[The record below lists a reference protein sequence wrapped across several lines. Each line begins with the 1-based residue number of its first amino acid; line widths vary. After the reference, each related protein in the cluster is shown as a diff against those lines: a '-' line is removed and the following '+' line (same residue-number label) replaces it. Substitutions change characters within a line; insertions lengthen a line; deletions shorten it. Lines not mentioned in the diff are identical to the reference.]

1 MPTFRLNWLLMGL
14 VLISGIVAL
23 LISTAVIFYQLNQKA
38 SSRVNNAAS
47 TAIHQLT
54 LQQNNRAIRQTGEL
68 ERYPDFHLWQRSSNH
83 SGLCVT
89 YENLYYESIRGLC
102 LGDVIDGK
110 WPIWFDFFYLS
121 VFDPVR
127 EVLKPIMYKGELE
140 GYIRVSTSEGV
151 ELNHAWKAFNQ
162 LIDVA
167 VIIILVFSVLLYFTL
182 HIALYP
188 ARVLQQSLERLH
200 NDGLDARVPDF
211 TIAEWQLIATGINQL
226 AGSLEQTLEERQRL
240 SLKLVSLQEEER
252 RFLCREL
259 HDELGQSLSGLSAV
273 ARFMNQQAKEHAPQ
287 LVTSTDQVYN
297 ISQQMMQ
304 LVKRLMV
311 HLRPADFDE
320 LGLAESLDGYIGEW
334 NQKHHEIDCILHM
347 SGPLSSI
354 PDPIAMNALRI
365 VQECLT
371 NISKHSVA
379 TEAKV
384 SVEYKLDPISALQV
398 TIHDN
403 GQLEHTDFFDH
414 SGKGLLGIRER
425 VFALDGKLLLS
436 PSDSGGLCVSVTIPL
451 LEGNE

>member
-1 MPTFRLNWLLMGL
+1 MPTFRLNWLLIVL
-14 VLISGIVAL
+14 VLVSGVVAL
-23 LISTAVIFYQLNQKA
+23 LVSTGVIFYQLNQKA
-38 SSRVNNAAS
+38 VSRVERAAN
-47 TAIHQLT
+47 TAIHQIT
-54 LQQNNRAIRQTGEL
+54 LQQNNRSVRQGGEL
-68 ERYPDFHLWQRSSNH
+68 KRYPDFHLWQRSSDH

-89 YENLYYESIRGLC
+89 YESHYYESIRGLC

-110 WPIWFDFFYLS
+110 WPLWFDFFYLS
-121 VFDPVR
+121 IFDPVQ
-127 EVLKPIMYKGELE
+127 EVLRPITYKGELE
-140 GYIRVSTSEGV
+140 GYIRVSTTEAV
-151 ELNHAWKAFNQ
+151 ELNHAWMAFNQ

-167 VIIILVFSVLLYFTL
+167 MIIILVFSVLLYFTL

-188 ARVLQQSLERLH
+188 ARVLQQSLENLH
-200 NDGLDARVPDF
+200 DDGLHARVPDF
-211 TIAEWQLIATGINQL
+211 NIAEWQLIASGINQL

-252 RFLCREL
+252 RYLCREL

-287 LVTSTDQVYN
+287 LVKSTDQVYD

-320 LGLAESLDGYIGEW
+320 LGLAESLDAYIAEW
-334 NQKHHEIDCILHM
+334 NQKHHDINCVL
-347 SGPLSSI
+347 SLRGPLGAI

-371 NISKHSVA
+371 NISKHTVA
-379 TEAKV
+379 TEAYV
-384 SVEYKLDPISALQV
+384 SVGYKIDPITSLQV
-398 TIHDN
+398 QINDN
-403 GQLEHTDFFDH
+403 GQLEHTDFFDR

-425 VFALDGKLLLS
+425 VFALDGKLVLS

-451 LEGNE
+451 PEGNE

>member
-1 MPTFRLNWLLMGL
+1 
-14 VLISGIVAL
+14 
-23 LISTAVIFYQLNQKA
+23 
-38 SSRVNNAAS
+38 
-47 TAIHQLT
+47 
-54 LQQNNRAIRQTGEL
+54 
-68 ERYPDFHLWQRSSNH
+68 
-83 SGLCVT
+83 
-89 YENLYYESIRGLC
+89 
-102 LGDVIDGK
+102 
-110 WPIWFDFFYLS
+110 
-121 VFDPVR
+121 
-127 EVLKPIMYKGELE
+127 
-140 GYIRVSTSEGV
+140 
-151 ELNHAWKAFNQ
+151 
-162 LIDVA
+162 
-167 VIIILVFSVLLYFTL
+167 
-182 HIALYP
+182 
-188 ARVLQQSLERLH
+188 
-200 NDGLDARVPDF
+200 
-211 TIAEWQLIATGINQL
+211 
-226 AGSLEQTLEERQRL
+226 
-240 SLKLVSLQEEER
+240 
-252 RFLCREL
+252 
-259 HDELGQSLSGLSAV
+259 
-273 ARFMNQQAKEHAPQ
+273 MNQQAKEHAPQ